1 MSDAH
6 IRAFVRESEEGI
18 TELNNSLLAL
28 ESDPDDPEAMD
39 AIFRTAHTLKGNAAA
54 MGFGDFSG
62 LAHAMEDL
70 LDEVRGGDMTVSGD
84 LMDRL
89 FEAVDLLDAM
99 LGEIDETG
107 GTDIDPTGVEDD
119 LRTMA
124 EEGVDGLSESSGRT
138 GSEAAREDGAD
149 ALDGDASADAAGDDA
164 TDDDGEHGP
173 DAADGAGGGTDG
185 DGEAADSDPIDPDF
199 DHGLDPADDEGVYR
213 ATVDLGDADMPGI
226 DAMFVLEA
234 AEDGFGGLSCDPDR
248 ESIEEGEF
256 EGTFDL
262 YVSAAAAATVEAG
275 VDAVSQVDAVAVD
288 AVEPAPGDEG
298 AAGEADAAGDDGGAA
313 DGEDSG
319 DASGAGDATGAA
331 DDAIGVAGDAGVNDE
346 DGDGNDDGSA
356 GDADG
361 DSEGGGTGGDSTG
374 SSSTSDSISSVR
386 VDVEQLDDLYGLVE
400 QLVTSRI
407 KLRREM
413 EESGIDSDNLDE
425 LDKISSSLQDT
436 VMDMRLIPLSAV
448 VDTFP
453 RLVRDLAR
461 DQSKEVDFEIDGRDI
476 ELDRTILT
484 EIRDPLVHI
493 LRNAVDH
500 GIEPPEERE
509 AAGKDPT
516 GTIELTASR
525 ERDHVTIV
533 VEDDGGGIEADALRE
548 KAVEEGVKTEA
559 EVEAMSDAEARELVF
574 HPGFSTNEEVT
585 DVSGRGVGMDVVR
598 TTVKDLDGSVT
609 LDSTP
614 GEGTRFEIKLPV
626 TVAIVRVMFVEVDG
640 VEYGV
645 PIKNIAEVSRA
656 SGVDVANGEEVVRH
670 DGDIYPVLRL
680 SEVLG
685 TAGAAGAAGGSGGA
699 LADGG
704 REDEAGGDA
713 GRADRDG
720 VDALGDD
727 APDDAGDGMLLRI
740 REEKRPIALHCDD
753 VLHQEEVVVKPLE
766 GILSGIPGLSGTAVL
781 GDGDVVSILDVET
794 LGGRR

>member
-1 MSDAH
+1 MSEAH

-18 TELNNSLLAL
+18 TELNNSMLAL

-70 LDEVRGGDMTVSGD
+70 LDEVRGGDMEVSSD

-107 GTDIDPTGVEDD
+107 DTTVDPTGVEEE
-119 LRTMA
+119 LRTLA
-124 EEGVDGLSESSGRT
+124 EEGVD
-138 GSEAAREDGAD
+138 
-149 ALDGDASADAAGDDA
+149 ALDDDGTTDAADAAADDA
-164 TDDDGEHGP
+164 TEDDSTDADTSSDDD
-173 DAADGAGGGTDG
+173 DAGVDA
-185 DGEAADSDPIDPDF
+185 DF
-199 DHGLDPADDEGVYR
+199 DHGLSPADDEGVYR
-213 ATVDLGDADMPGI
+213 ARIELRETEMPGI

-234 AEDGFGGLSCDPDR
+234 VDDAFDGLACEPDR
-248 ESIEEGEF
+248 EAVEEGEF
-256 EGTFDL
+256 DETFDA
-262 YVSAAAAATVEAG
+262 YVTSETGAAVAAG
-275 VDAVSQVDAVAVD
+275 VDAVTQVGTVEVAT
-288 AVEPAPGDEG
+288 VEPAPGDEET
-298 AAGEADAAGDDGGAA
+298 GEEPEAADA
-313 DGEDSG
+313 ES
-319 DASGAGDATGAA
+319 SEA
-331 DDAIGVAGDAGVNDE
+331 DDADVGD
-346 DGDGNDDGSA
+346 
-356 GDADG
+356 DAAADRG
-361 DSEGGGTGGDSTG
+361 DSGSGSSST
-374 SSSTSDSISSVR
+374 SSTSDSISSVR

-413 EESGIDSDNLDE
+413 EDAGIDSDNLDE
-425 LDKISSSLQDT
+425 LDKISTNLQDT

-461 DQSKEVDFEIDGRDI
+461 DQSKDVNFDIDGRDI

-500 GIEPPEERE
+500 GIESPEERE
-509 AAGKDPT
+509 AAGKDPA
-516 GTIELTASR
+516 GTIELRADR

-533 VEDDGGGIEADALRE
+533 VEDDGGGIDADVLRE
-548 KAVEEGVKTEA
+548 KAVEKGVKTAA
-559 EVEAMSDAEARELVF
+559 EVEAMSDAEARELIF
-574 HPGFSTNEEVT
+574 HPGFSTNDEVT

-598 TTVKDLDGSVT
+598 TTVKDLDGSIS
-609 LDSTP
+609 LESTP
-614 GEGTRFEIKLPV
+614 GEGSRFEIKLPV

-656 SGVDVANGEEVVRH
+656 GSIDVAHGDEVVRH
-670 DGDIYPVLRL
+670 DGDIYPVIRL
-680 SEVLG
+680 GKVLG
-685 TAGAAGAAGGSGGA
+685 TAAANPGGSGA

-704 REDEAGGDA
+704 EDVPAEADEHE
-713 GRADRDG
+713 
-720 VDALGDD
+720 
-727 APDDAGDGMLLRI
+727 GMLLRI
-740 REEKRPIALHCDD
+740 HEEKRPVALHCDD

>member
-1 MSDAH
+1 MSEAH
-6 IRAFVRESEEGI
+6 VRAFVRESEEGI

-70 LDEVRGGDMTVSGD
+70 LDEVRDGDMAVSGA

-99 LGEIDETG
+99 LGEIDESGDTS
-107 GTDIDPTGVEDD
+107 IDPSGVEED
-119 LRTMA
+119 LRVLA
-124 EEGVDGLSESSGRT
+124 EEGAEALETDEAEEASDGDGDDGSDADDESS
-138 GSEAAREDGAD
+138 
-149 ALDGDASADAAGDDA
+149 DGDAVAG
-164 TDDDGEHGP
+164 
-173 DAADGAGGGTDG
+173 G
-185 DGEAADSDPIDPDF
+185 DGEDEDDNGAGDTGDDTAVVEAAF
-199 DHGLDPADDEGVYR
+199 DHDLSPGDDEGVYR
-213 ATVDLGDADMPGI
+213 ARVDLGDADMPGI

-234 AEDGFGGLSCDPDR
+234 VEDGFDGTACDPDR
-248 ESIEEGEF
+248 EAIEEGEF
-256 EGTFDL
+256 DDTFDL
-262 YVSAAAAATVEAG
+262 YVVADAGATVEAG
-275 VDAVSQVDAVAVD
+275 VDAVSQVEAVEVNAVD
-288 AVEPAPGDEG
+288 PAPGDD
-298 AAGEADAAGDDGGAA
+298 AGTDVGDDADDTASTATDSEASAEPPAADAADD
-313 DGEDSG
+313 DS
-319 DASGAGDATGAA
+319 
-331 DDAIGVAGDAGVNDE
+331 DD
-346 DGDGNDDGSA
+346 

-361 DSEGGGTGGDSTG
+361 SPSDAAESGE
-374 SSSTSDSISSVR
+374 SSTSSSDNISSVR

-413 EESGIDSDNLDE
+413 EEADIDSDNLDE
-425 LDKISSSLQDT
+425 LDKISTNLQDT

-461 DQSKEVDFEIDGRDI
+461 DQSKDVNFDIDGRDI

-500 GIEPPEERE
+500 GIESPEKRE

-516 GTIELTASR
+516 GTIELRADR

-548 KAVEEGVKTEA
+548 KAVEEGVKSRA
-559 EVEAMSDAEARELVF
+559 EVEAMSDSEARELVF
-574 HPGFSTNEEVT
+574 HPGFSTNDEVT

-656 SGVDVANGEEVVRH
+656 DGIDVAHGDEIVRH
-670 DGDIYPVLRL
+670 DGEIYPVLRL

-685 TAGAAGAAGGSGGA
+685 TAGAAGAAGAAGPDDA

-704 REDEAGGDA
+704 HDHDA
-713 GRADRDG
+713 GRDHDVGGPGGDG
-720 VDALGDD
+720 G
-727 APDDAGDGMLLRI
+727 GMLLRI
-740 REEKRPIALHCDD
+740 HDEKRPVALHCDD

>member
-6 IRAFVRESEEGI
+6 VRAFVRESEEGI

-28 ESDPDDPEAMD
+28 ESDPDDDEAMD

-54 MGFGDFSG
+54 MGFGGFSG

-70 LDEVRGGDMTVSGD
+70 LDEVRGGDMRVSGA

-99 LGEIDETG
+99 LGDIDETG
-107 GTDIDPTGVEDD
+107 DSEIDPTGVEAD
-119 LRTMA
+119 LRTLA
-124 EEGVDGLSESSGRT
+124 EEGEVERSETSNRA
-138 GSEAAREDGAD
+138 GSETTREEGEDPPSGSTDRTEDGTAAAAD
-149 ALDGDASADAAGDDA
+149 AG
-164 TDDDGEHGP
+164 
-173 DAADGAGGGTDG
+173 
-185 DGEAADSDPIDPDF
+185 I
-199 DHGLDPADDEGVYR
+199 DHGLDTGDDEGVYR
-213 ATVDLGDADMPGI
+213 ARTTLGDTEMPGI

-234 AEDGFGGLSCDPDR
+234 VEDGFGALAADPERDAV
-248 ESIEEGEF
+248 EEGEF
-256 EGTFDL
+256 DDSFDL
-262 YVSAAAAATVEAG
+262 YVPAESAAAVEAG
-275 VDAVSQVDAVAVD
+275 LEAVSQVESATVD
-288 AVEPAPGDEG
+288 AVDPAPGDDGDDAEADG
-298 AAGEADAAGDDGGAA
+298 ADGAADGAETAADDAGEADAA
-313 DGEDSG
+313 DGEN
-319 DASGAGDATGAA
+319 A
-331 DDAIGVAGDAGVNDE
+331 D
-346 DGDGNDDGSA
+346 DGDGESDNAVSDDDA
-356 GDADG
+356 G
-361 DSEGGGTGGDSTG
+361 SEGG
-374 SSSTSDSISSVR
+374 SSTSDSISSVR

-413 EESGIDSDNLDE
+413 EEADIDSDNLDE
-425 LDKISSSLQDT
+425 LDKISTGLQDT

-461 DQSKEVDFEIDGRDI
+461 DQSKEVEFDIEGRDI

-500 GIEPPEERE
+500 GIESPDERE
-509 AAGKDPT
+509 AAGKPRS
-516 GTIELTASR
+516 GSIELAAKR

-548 KAVEEGVKTEA
+548 KAVEEGVKA
-559 EVEAMSDAEARELVF
+559 PGEVEAMSDAEARELVF

-598 TTVKDLDGSVT
+598 TTVRDLDGSVS

-626 TVAIVRVMFVEVDG
+626 TVAIVRVMFIEVGG

-656 SGVDVANGEEVVRH
+656 DGIDVANGGEVVRH
-670 DGDIYPVLRL
+670 DGDIYPVIRL
-680 SEVLG
+680 GEAFGS
-685 TAGAAGAAGGSGGA
+685 AGAGGGPDGA

-704 REDEAGGDA
+704 GEGERSEPSMRAANGASRERGGEGEASPDIAIEGHEAG
-713 GRADRDG
+713 RDG
-720 VDALGDD
+720 D
-727 APDDAGDGMLLRI
+727 DGMLLRI
-740 REEKRPIALHCDD
+740 NEETRPVALHCDD

-766 GILSGIPGLSGTAVL
+766 GILSGTPGLSGTAVL

>member
-1 MSDAH
+1 MSEAH

-70 LDEVRGGDMTVSGD
+70 LDEVRGGDMAVSGA

-99 LGEIDETG
+99 LGEIDDSGDTS
-107 GTDIDPTGVEDD
+107 IDPTGVEED

-124 EEGVDGLSESSGRT
+124 EEGVD
-138 GSEAAREDGAD
+138 
-149 ALDGDASADAAGDDA
+149 ALD
-164 TDDDGEHGP
+164 TD
-173 DAADGAGGGTDG
+173 DAADGDESDAGTEAGDSTDG
-185 DGEAADSDPIDPDF
+185 DDDENVDADTVVGDDADAVDPDF
-199 DHGLDPADDEGVYR
+199 DHGLAPVDDEGVYR
-213 ATVDLGDADMPGI
+213 ARVDLGGADMPGI

-234 AEDGFGGLSCDPDR
+234 VEDGFAEIACDPDR
-248 ESIEEGEF
+248 ETIEEGAF
-256 EGTFDL
+256 EETFDL
-262 YVSAAAAATVEAG
+262 YVVADAGATVEAG
-275 VDAVSQVDAVAVD
+275 VDAVSQVESVDVAT
-288 AVEPAPGDEG
+288 VEPVPDDEAGGATEGEAGATTASEPGDD
-298 AAGEADAAGDDGGAA
+298 ADAGEASDDG
-313 DGEDSG
+313 
-319 DASGAGDATGAA
+319 ASDP
-331 DDAIGVAGDAGVNDE
+331 D
-346 DGDGNDDGSA
+346 DGDG
-356 GDADG
+356 ADG
-361 DSEGGGTGGDSTG
+361 GSSDDPSGSGGSGG
-374 SSSTSDSISSVR
+374 SSTSSSDNISSVR

-413 EESGIDSDNLDE
+413 EEADIDSDNLDE
-425 LDKISSSLQDT
+425 LDKISTNLQDT

-461 DQSKEVDFEIDGRDI
+461 DQSKDVNFDIDGRDI

-500 GIEPPEERE
+500 GIESPEERE

-516 GTIELTASR
+516 GTIELRADR

-548 KAVEEGVKTEA
+548 KAVEEGVKSRA

-574 HPGFSTNEEVT
+574 HPGFSTNDEVT

-626 TVAIVRVMFVEVDG
+626 TVAIVRVMFIEVDG

-656 SGVDVANGEEVVRH
+656 DGIDVAHGDEIVRH

-680 SEVLG
+680 GEVLS
-685 TAGAAGAAGGSGGA
+685 TAGAAAGGGAGSA

-704 REDEAGGDA
+704 TADGGTGAVAGGDS
-713 GRADRDG
+713 DE
-720 VDALGDD
+720 GD
-727 APDDAGDGMLLRI
+727 DGMLLRI
-740 REEKRPIALHCDD
+740 HEEKRAVALHCDD

>member
-1 MSDAH
+1 MSEAH

-70 LDEVRGGDMTVSGD
+70 LDEVRGGDMAVSGA

-99 LGEIDETG
+99 LGEIDESGDTN
-107 GTDIDPTGVEDD
+107 IDPTGVEED
-119 LRTMA
+119 LRVLA
-124 EEGVDGLSESSGRT
+124 EEGAEALGSESGDGASEPGDAVT
-138 GSEAAREDGAD
+138 GSD
-149 ALDGDASADAAGDDA
+149 DGDSDDDSAADSGGSDGEADDAGDD
-164 TDDDGEHGP
+164 T
-173 DAADGAGGGTDG
+173 AAV
-185 DGEAADSDPIDPDF
+185 DPEF
-199 DHGLDPADDEGVYR
+199 DHGLSLGDDEGVYR
-213 ATVDLGDADMPGI
+213 ARVDLGGADMPGI

-234 AEDGFGGLSCDPDR
+234 VEDGFGGMACDPDR
-248 ESIEEGEF
+248 EAIEEGEF

-262 YVSAAAAATVEAG
+262 YVVADAGATVEAG
-275 VDAVSQVDAVAVD
+275 VDAVSQVESVEVSAVD
-288 AVEPAPGDEG
+288 PAPGDDAGTG
-298 AAGEADAAGDDGGAA
+298 ANETGIDANETGIDANETGTDAVDDAGTDDTGDAAEAGSGGDD
-313 DGEDSG
+313 DGEDSE
-319 DASGAGDATGAA
+319 
-331 DDAIGVAGDAGVNDE
+331 DD
-346 DGDGNDDGSA
+346 DDSR
-356 GDADG
+356 
-361 DSEGGGTGGDSTG
+361 
-374 SSSTSDSISSVR
+374 SSSGSGGSGGSNTSSSDNISSVR

-413 EESGIDSDNLDE
+413 EEAAIDSDNLDE
-425 LDKISSSLQDT
+425 LDKISTNLQDT

-461 DQSKEVDFEIDGRDI
+461 DQSKDVNFDIDGRDI

-500 GIEPPEERE
+500 GIESPEERE

-516 GTIELTASR
+516 GTIELRADR

-548 KAVEEGVKTEA
+548 KAVEKGVKSRA

-574 HPGFSTNEEVT
+574 HPGFSTNDEVT

-656 SGVDVANGEEVVRH
+656 DGIDVAHGDEIVRH
-670 DGDIYPVLRL
+670 DDDIYPVVRLR
-680 SEVLG
+680 EVLG
-685 TAGAAGAAGGSGGA
+685 TAGAAAGGGAGSA

-704 REDEAGGDA
+704 SEVERS
-713 GRADRDG
+713 RSRDDG
-720 VDALGDD
+720 TGDD
-727 APDDAGDGMLLRI
+727 SDEDGMLLRI
-740 REEKRPIALHCDD
+740 HEEKRPVALHCDD

>member
-1 MSDAH
+1 MSEAH

-18 TELNNSLLAL
+18 TELNNSMLAL

-70 LDEVRGGDMTVSGD
+70 LDEVRDGEMEVSGD

-107 GTDIDPTGVEDD
+107 ETTVDPTGVEED
-119 LRTMA
+119 LRTLA
-124 EEGVDGLSESSGRT
+124 EEGVDALDDD
-138 GSEAAREDGAD
+138 AATAD
-149 ALDGDASADAAGDDA
+149 ASEASADADGTDDADA
-164 TDDDGEHGP
+164 TDDASDGPGGD
-173 DAADGAGGGTDG
+173 DA
-185 DGEAADSDPIDPDF
+185 EVDPDV
-199 DHGLDPADDEGVYR
+199 DHGLSPDDDEGVYR
-213 ATVDLGDADMPGI
+213 ARVELRETEMPGI

-234 AEDGFGGLSCDPDR
+234 VEEAFDGLACEPDR
-248 ESIEEGEF
+248 ERVEAGEF
-256 EGTFDL
+256 DGTFDL
-262 YVSAAAAATVEAG
+262 FVTSDSGEAVAAG
-275 VDAVSQVDAVAVD
+275 VEAVSQVGAVD
-288 AVEPAPGDEG
+288 VAAVEPAPGDEG
-298 AAGEADAAGDDGGAA
+298 GDGADASATAATDEGADADETDESDDGAA
-313 DGEDSG
+313 
-319 DASGAGDATGAA
+319 T
-331 DDAIGVAGDAGVNDE
+331 
-346 DGDGNDDGSA
+346 DDGSA
-356 GDADG
+356 SG
-361 DSEGGGTGGDSTG
+361 SSKSGGSSASS

-413 EESGIDSDNLDE
+413 EDAGIDSDNLDE
-425 LDKISSSLQDT
+425 LDKISTSLQDT

-461 DQSKEVDFEIDGRDI
+461 DQSKEVDFDIDGRDI

-500 GIEPPEERE
+500 GIESPAERE
-509 AAGKDPT
+509 AAGKEPT
-516 GTIELTASR
+516 GTIELTADR

-533 VEDDGGGIEADALRE
+533 VEDDGGGIDADVLRE
-548 KAVEEGVKTEA
+548 KAIEKGVKTAA

-574 HPGFSTNEEVT
+574 HPGFSTNDEVT

-598 TTVKDLDGSVT
+598 TTVKDLDGSISLT
-609 LDSTP
+609 STP
-614 GEGTRFEIKLPV
+614 GEGSRFEIKLPV
-626 TVAIVRVMFVEVDG
+626 TVAIVRVMFVEVGG

-656 SGVDVANGEEVVRH
+656 GAVDVAHGDEVVRH
-670 DGDIYPVLRL
+670 DGDIYPVVRL
-680 SEVLG
+680 GEVLG
-685 TAGAAGAAGGSGGA
+685 TDAANPGSAAGAV
-699 LADGG
+699 ADGG
-704 REDEAGGDA
+704 EDLAPEAAGTVAGQDGD
-713 GRADRDG
+713 
-720 VDALGDD
+720 
-727 APDDAGDGMLLRI
+727 DGMLLRI
-740 REEKRPIALHCDD
+740 HEEKRPVALHCDD

>member
-1 MSDAH
+1 MSEAH

-70 LDEVRGGDMTVSGD
+70 LDEVRGGDIAVSGD

-99 LGEIDETG
+99 LGEIDDSGDTS
-107 GTDIDPTGVEDD
+107 IDPTGVEED

-124 EEGVDGLSESSGRT
+124 EEGVDSLDTDGVSGT
-138 GSEAAREDGAD
+138 DDGT
-149 ALDGDASADAAGDDA
+149 DASTGTDSAD
-164 TDDDGEHGP
+164 EGP
-173 DAADGAGGGTDG
+173 DANAEADTATGGDTGSDDGT
-185 DGEAADSDPIDPDF
+185 EPVDPAL
-199 DHGLDPADDEGVYR
+199 DHGLAPGDDEGVYR
-213 ATVDLGDADMPGI
+213 ARVDLGDADMPGI

-234 AEDGFGGLSCDPDR
+234 VEDGFAGMACDPDR
-248 ESIEEGEF
+248 DAIEEGEF
-256 EGTFDL
+256 DGTFDL
-262 YVSAAAAATVEAG
+262 YVVADAGATVDAG
-275 VDAVSQVDAVAVD
+275 VGAVSQVDAVDVA
-288 AVEPAPGDEG
+288 AVEPAPGDDASGTIDGAVDAADASEG
-298 AAGEADAAGDDGGAA
+298 GDNAGGDAASDAAGDDD
-313 DGEDSG
+313 DGERDDS
-319 DASGAGDATGAA
+319 S
-331 DDAIGVAGDAGVNDE
+331 
-346 DGDGNDDGSA
+346 GSA
-356 GDADG
+356 G
-361 DSEGGGTGGDSTG
+361 GGGST
-374 SSSTSDSISSVR
+374 SSSSDNISSVR

-413 EESGIDSDNLDE
+413 EEADIDSDNLDE
-425 LDKISSSLQDT
+425 LDKISTSLQDT

-461 DQSKEVDFEIDGRDI
+461 DQEKDVNFDIDGRDI

-500 GIEPPEERE
+500 GIEPPAERE

-516 GTIELTASR
+516 GTIELRADR

-548 KAVEEGVKTEA
+548 KAVEKGVKSRG

-574 HPGFSTNEEVT
+574 HPGFSTNDEVT

-656 SGVDVANGEEVVRH
+656 DGVDVAHGDEVVRH
-670 DGDIYPVLRL
+670 DDDIYPVIRL

-685 TAGAAGAAGGSGGA
+685 TTGAAGGGGVGGGTGGA

-704 REDEAGGDA
+704 VDDADGRSAGADAVGAGDA
-713 GRADRDG
+713 NE
-720 VDALGDD
+720 
-727 APDDAGDGMLLRI
+727 GDGMLLRI
-740 REEKRPIALHCDD
+740 HEEKRPVALHCDD

>member
-1 MSDAH
+1 MSEAH

-70 LDEVRGGDMTVSGD
+70 LDEVRGGDMAVSGA

-99 LGEIDETG
+99 LGEIDESGDTS
-107 GTDIDPTGVEDD
+107 IDPTGVEED
-119 LRTMA
+119 LRVLA
-124 EEGVDGLSESSGRT
+124 EEGT
-138 GSEAAREDGAD
+138 D
-149 ALDGDASADAAGDDA
+149 ALDGGDAEEASGGDGAGAGADDESSDGDVVVAGDDE
-164 TDDDGEHGP
+164 DVV
-173 DAADGAGGGTDG
+173 DAA
-185 DGEAADSDPIDPDF
+185 F
-199 DHGLDPADDEGVYR
+199 DHDLSPGDDEGAYR
-213 ATVDLGDADMPGI
+213 ARVDLGGADMPGI

-234 AEDGFGGLSCDPDR
+234 VEDGFGGMSCDPDR
-248 ESIEEGEF
+248 GTIEEGEF
-256 EGTFDL
+256 EETFDL
-262 YVSAAAAATVEAG
+262 YVVADAGATVEAG
-275 VDAVSQVDAVAVD
+275 VGAVSQVETVEVT
-288 AVEPAPGDEG
+288 AVEPAPGDEAADTTG
-298 AAGEADAAGDDGGAA
+298 AEADTADGSEPGDAAGAGETGDDG
-313 DGEDSG
+313 
-319 DASGAGDATGAA
+319 ASDPAA
-331 DDAIGVAGDAGVNDE
+331 DDGS
-346 DGDGNDDGSA
+346 DGGSGA
-356 GDADG
+356 ETADSG
-361 DSEGGGTGGDSTG
+361 ANGGPST
-374 SSSTSDSISSVR
+374 SSSDNISSVR

-413 EESGIDSDNLDE
+413 EEADIDSDNLDE
-425 LDKISSSLQDT
+425 LDKISTNLQDT

-461 DQSKEVDFEIDGRDI
+461 DQSKDVDFDIDGRDI

-500 GIEPPEERE
+500 GIESPEERE

-516 GTIELTASR
+516 GTIELRADR

-548 KAVEEGVKTEA
+548 KAVEKGVKSRG

-574 HPGFSTNEEVT
+574 HPGFSTNDEVT

-626 TVAIVRVMFVEVDG
+626 TVAIVRVMFIEVGG

-656 SGVDVANGEEVVRH
+656 DGIDVAHGDEIVRH
-670 DGDIYPVLRL
+670 DDDIYPVVRLR
-680 SEVLG
+680 EVLG
-685 TAGAAGAAGGSGGA
+685 TDTHAGGPGGA
-699 LADGG
+699 VADGG
-704 REDEAGGDA
+704 SPGVGGDSA
-713 GRADRDG
+713 GHADSVADG
-720 VDALGDD
+720 D
-727 APDDAGDGMLLRI
+727 DGMLLRI
-740 REEKRPIALHCDD
+740 HEEKRPIALHCDD

>member
-70 LDEVRGGDMTVSGD
+70 LDEVRGGDMDVSPE

-99 LGEIDETG
+99 LGDIDESGDTAV
-107 GTDIDPTGVEDD
+107 DPTDVEED
-119 LRTMA
+119 LRTLA
-124 EEGVDGLSESSGRT
+124 EEGEDALSESPTRT
-138 GSEAAREDGAD
+138 GSGAAREDAD
-149 ALDGDASADAAGDDA
+149 PGDDDTTADDGDAGGDDPADAAGGGTAGDA
-164 TDDDGEHGP
+164 TDDGG
-173 DAADGAGGGTDG
+173 AASGTVDT
-185 DGEAADSDPIDPDF
+185 DV
-199 DHGLDPADDEGVYR
+199 DHGLSPGDDEGVYR
-213 ATVDLGDADMPGI
+213 ARVGLGDAEMPGI

-234 AEDGFGGLSCDPDR
+234 VEDGFGGLACDPDR
-248 ESIEEGEF
+248 EAVEEGEF
-256 EGTFDL
+256 DGTFDV
-262 YVSAAAAATVEAG
+262 YVPAESAATVEAG
-275 VDAVSQVDAVAVD
+275 VGAVSQVETVEVAAVD
-288 AVEPAPGDEG
+288 PAAGDDAPGGTADG
-298 AAGEADAAGDDGGAA
+298 DADDDGGDAAGDT
-313 DGEDSG
+313 G
-319 DASGAGDATGAA
+319 DAPATGAA
-331 DDAIGVAGDAGVNDE
+331 GADVDVDDAGADADE
-346 DGDGNDDGSA
+346 DG
-356 GDADG
+356 
-361 DSEGGGTGGDSTG
+361 
-374 SSSTSDSISSVR
+374 SSSGSGSGSGTSTSSDNISSVR

-413 EESGIDSDNLDE
+413 EEADIDSENLDE
-425 LDKISSSLQDT
+425 LDKISSNLQDT

-461 DQSKEVDFEIDGRDI
+461 DQSKEVNFDIEGRDI

-500 GIEPPEERE
+500 GIEDPDERE
-509 AAGKDPT
+509 AAGKDRA
-516 GTIELTASR
+516 GTIELRADR

-548 KAVEEGVKTEA
+548 KAVEEGVKSRA

-626 TVAIVRVMFVEVDG
+626 TVAIVRVMFIEVDG

-656 SGVDVANGEEVVRH
+656 EGIDVAHGDEIVRH
-670 DGDIYPVLRL
+670 DGDIYPVIRLR
-680 SEVLG
+680 EVLG
-685 TAGAAGAAGGSGGA
+685 TDGPAAAGDAGRAGA

-704 REDEAGGDA
+704 SVGGDP
-713 GRADRDG
+713 
-720 VDALGDD
+720 GDD
-727 APDDAGDGMLLRI
+727 GDSGADAHAHDHDSAVHDRGGDGEDGMLLRI
-740 REEKRPIALHCDD
+740 NEEKRPVALHCDD

-794 LGGRR
+794 LGGGGSR

>member
-1 MSDAH
+1 MSEAH
-6 IRAFVRESEEGI
+6 VRAFVRESEEGI

-28 ESDPDDPEAMD
+28 ESDPDDSEAMD

-70 LDEVRGGDMTVSGD
+70 LDEVRGGDMAVSGA

-99 LGEIDETG
+99 LGEIDESGDTS
-107 GTDIDPTGVEDD
+107 IDPTGVEDD
-119 LRTMA
+119 LRVLA
-124 EEGVDGLSESSGRT
+124 EE
-138 GSEAAREDGAD
+138 GAD
-149 ALDGDASADAAGDDA
+149 ALDAENGDGASEASDDVTESDAGDSDDNTAADPGGADGGADDGGDDA
-164 TDDDGEHGP
+164 V
-173 DAADGAGGGTDG
+173 AV
-185 DGEAADSDPIDPDF
+185 DPEF
-199 DHGLDPADDEGVYR
+199 DHDLSPGDDEGIYR
-213 ATVDLGDADMPGI
+213 ARVDLGGADMPGI

-234 AEDGFGGLSCDPDR
+234 VEDGFGGLSCDPDR
-248 ESIEEGEF
+248 EAIEEGEF
-256 EGTFDL
+256 DDTFDL
-262 YVSAAAAATVEAG
+262 YVVADAGATLEAG
-275 VDAVSQVDAVAVD
+275 VDAVSQVESVDVD
-288 AVEPAPGDEG
+288 AVDPAPGDD
-298 AAGEADAAGDDGGAA
+298 ATADASDDATVDTGDDAGDDASDDAGDTDPEATDGEASEASAAA
-313 DGEDSG
+313 D
-319 DASGAGDATGAA
+319 AGD
-331 DDAIGVAGDAGVNDE
+331 GD
-346 DGDGNDDGSA
+346 DGDD
-356 GDADG
+356 DG
-361 DSEGGGTGGDSTG
+361 DSSSDSGSGGGGGSNT
-374 SSSTSDSISSVR
+374 SSSDNISSVR

-413 EESGIDSDNLDE
+413 EEADIDSDNLDE
-425 LDKISSSLQDT
+425 LDKISTNLQDT

-461 DQSKEVDFEIDGRDI
+461 DQSKDVNFDIDGRDI

-500 GIEPPEERE
+500 GIESPEERE

-516 GTIELTASR
+516 GTIELRADR

-548 KAVEEGVKTEA
+548 KAVEEGVKSRG

-574 HPGFSTNEEVT
+574 HPGFSTNDEVT

-598 TTVKDLDGSVT
+598 TTVKDLDGSVS

-626 TVAIVRVMFVEVDG
+626 TVAIVRVMFIEVDG

-656 SGVDVANGEEVVRH
+656 DGIDVAHGDEIVRH
-670 DGDIYPVLRL
+670 DGEIYPVLRL
-680 SEVLG
+680 GEVLD
-685 TAGAAGAAGGSGGA
+685 TAGAAGAAGGADDA

-704 REDEAGGDA
+704 NDDADSRNHDA
-713 GRADRDG
+713 GD
-720 VDALGDD
+720 
-727 APDDAGDGMLLRI
+727 GDGMLLRI
-740 REEKRPIALHCDD
+740 HDEKRPVALHCDN

>member
-1 MSDAH
+1 MSEAH

-70 LDEVRGGDMTVSGD
+70 LDEVRDGDMAVSGD

-99 LGEIDETG
+99 LGEIDDSG
-107 GTDIDPTGVEDD
+107 GTSIDPAGVEED

-124 EEGVDGLSESSGRT
+124 EEGVD
-138 GSEAAREDGAD
+138 
-149 ALDGDASADAAGDDA
+149 ALDGDGATDAAGA
-164 TDDDGEHGP
+164 
-173 DAADGAGGGTDG
+173 GANAETGDSTDG
-185 DGEAADSDPIDPDF
+185 DADASGSADTPDGDDTDAVDPDF
-199 DHGLDPADDEGVYR
+199 DPGLSSADDEGLYR
-213 ATVDLGDADMPGI
+213 ARVDLGDADMPGI

-234 AEDGFGGLSCDPDR
+234 VEGGFGEMACDPDR
-248 ESIEEGEF
+248 EAIEEGEF
-256 EGTFDL
+256 GGTFDL
-262 YVSAAAAATVEAG
+262 YVAADAGATVEAG
-275 VDAVSQVDAVAVD
+275 IDAVSQVDAVDVAT
-288 AVEPAPGDEG
+288 VEPAPGDG
-298 AAGEADAAGDDGGAA
+298 TVDATEA
-313 DGEDSG
+313 ES
-319 DASGAGDATGAA
+319 DATGRSEP
-331 DDAIGVAGDAGVNDE
+331 GDAGGAGE
-346 DGDGNDDGSA
+346 ETDDGATDSA
-356 GDADG
+356 DPDPDADG
-361 DSEGGGTGGDSTG
+361 DGADGGSGDGSSGSAGGGG
-374 SSSTSDSISSVR
+374 SSTSSSDNISSVR

-413 EESGIDSDNLDE
+413 EEADIDSDNLDE
-425 LDKISSSLQDT
+425 LDKISTNLQDT

-461 DQSKEVDFEIDGRDI
+461 DQSKDVNFDIDGRDI

-509 AAGKDPT
+509 AAGKDPA
-516 GTIELTASR
+516 GTIELRADR

-548 KAVEEGVKTEA
+548 KAVEKGVKSRA
-559 EVEAMSDAEARELVF
+559 EVEAMSDADARELVF
-574 HPGFSTNEEVT
+574 HPGFSTNDEVT

-626 TVAIVRVMFVEVDG
+626 TVAIVRVMFIEVDG

-656 SGVDVANGEEVVRH
+656 DGVDVAHGDEVVRH
-670 DGDIYPVLRL
+670 DGDIYPVVRLR
-680 SEVLG
+680 EVLG
-685 TAGAAGAAGGSGGA
+685 TDTHAGTPGGA
-699 LADGG
+699 VADGG
-704 REDEAGGDA
+704 RDHGAESRDHDA
-713 GRADRDG
+713 GSHDRA
-720 VDALGDD
+720 AGDE
-727 APDDAGDGMLLRI
+727 DGMLLRI
-740 REEKRPIALHCDD
+740 HEEKRPIALHCDD

>member
-1 MSDAH
+1 MSEAH

-70 LDEVRGGDMTVSGD
+70 LDEVRGGDMDVSGD

-99 LGEIDETG
+99 LGEIDESGDTS
-107 GTDIDPTGVEDD
+107 IDPTDVEED
-119 LRTMA
+119 LRTLA
-124 EEGVDGLSESSGRT
+124 EEGADALGD
-138 GSEAAREDGAD
+138 EDGAD
-149 ALDGDASADAAGDDA
+149 GNDASGSDDGSDAAAEGGESADSADN
-164 TDDDGEHGP
+164 TDDDAV
-173 DAADGAGGGTDG
+173 D
-185 DGEAADSDPIDPDF
+185 EAF
-199 DHGLDPADDEGVYR
+199 DHGLSPGDDEGVYR
-213 ATVDLGDADMPGI
+213 ARVDLGDADMPGI

-234 AEDGFGGLSCDPDR
+234 VEDAFAGMACDPDR
-248 ESIEEGEF
+248 DVIEEGEF

-262 YVSAAAAATVEAG
+262 YVVADAGATVEAG
-275 VDAVSQVDAVAVD
+275 VDAVSQVEAVD
-288 AVEPAPGDEG
+288 VAAVEPAPDD
-298 AAGEADAAGDDGGAA
+298 AAVGADADGS
-313 DGEDSG
+313 DP
-319 DASGAGDATGAA
+319 
-331 DDAIGVAGDAGVNDE
+331 
-346 DGDGNDDGSA
+346 SA
-356 GDADG
+356 GDASDGEGSESAEPTADG
-361 DSEGGGTGGDSTG
+361 DTAADDDADDDTDGGSGGGGSGG
-374 SSSTSDSISSVR
+374 SSTSSSDNISSVR

-413 EESGIDSDNLDE
+413 EEADIDSDNLDE
-425 LDKISSSLQDT
+425 LDKISTNLQDT

-461 DQSKEVDFEIDGRDI
+461 DQSKDVNFDIDGRDI

-500 GIEPPEERE
+500 GIESPEERE

-516 GTIELTASR
+516 GTIELRADR

-548 KAVEEGVKTEA
+548 KAVEKGVKSRG
-559 EVEAMSDAEARELVF
+559 EVESMSDAEARELVF
-574 HPGFSTNEEVT
+574 HPGFSTNDEVT

-656 SGVDVANGEEVVRH
+656 DGIDVAHGDEIVRH

-680 SEVLG
+680 DEVLG
-685 TAGAAGAAGGSGGA
+685 TAGAAAGNGSGAAV
-699 LADGG
+699 ADGG
-704 REDEAGGDA
+704 SEVERSETSKRAANGGSREHGESEVDPNGDGDA
-713 GRADRDG
+713 AGSADAEG
-720 VDALGDD
+720 LGTDEGD
-727 APDDAGDGMLLRI
+727 DGMLLRI
-740 REEKRPIALHCDD
+740 HEEKRPVALHCDD

>member
-1 MSDAH
+1 MSEAH

-70 LDEVRGGDMTVSGD
+70 LDEVRGGEMQVSGA

-107 GTDIDPTGVEDD
+107 DTTVDPTGVEDD
-119 LRTMA
+119 LRTLA
-124 EEGVDGLSESSGRT
+124 EEGEGAL
-138 GSEAAREDGAD
+138 EDD
-149 ALDGDASADAAGDDA
+149 AGDD
-164 TDDDGEHGP
+164 
-173 DAADGAGGGTDG
+173 DAAVDEAAGSTADAETETGTGDDAAAGGD
-185 DGEAADSDPIDPDF
+185 AIDF
-199 DHGLDPADDEGVYR
+199 DHGLSPTGDEGVYR
-213 ATVDLGDADMPGI
+213 ARTDLGDAEMPGI
-226 DAMFVLEA
+226 DALFVLEA
-234 AEDGFGGLSCDPDR
+234 AEEGFGDIACDPDR
-248 ESIEEGEF
+248 ETIEDGDF
-256 EGTFDL
+256 EDTFDV
-262 YVSAAAAATVEAG
+262 YVAADAADTVEAG
-275 VDAVSQVDAVAVD
+275 MSAVSQVESVTVDTVDPASDDEETATDERAESPAETEEGVTDATDD
-288 AVEPAPGDEG
+288 ATADSDED
-298 AAGEADAAGDDGGAA
+298 DAAGGESPAGGA
-313 DGEDSG
+313 
-319 DASGAGDATGAA
+319 
-331 DDAIGVAGDAGVNDE
+331 
-346 DGDGNDDGSA
+346 
-356 GDADG
+356 
-361 DSEGGGTGGDSTG
+361 GG
-374 SSSTSDSISSVR
+374 SSTSDSISSVR

-413 EESGIDSDNLDE
+413 EEAGIDSDNLDE
-425 LDKISSSLQDT
+425 LDKISTNLQDT

-461 DQSKEVDFEIDGRDI
+461 DQSKEVDFDIEGRDI

-500 GIEPPEERE
+500 GIESPDERE
-509 AAGKDPT
+509 AADKPRT
-516 GTIELTASR
+516 GTIELTADR

-548 KAVEEGVKTEA
+548 KAVEEGVKSRT

-574 HPGFSTNEEVT
+574 HPGFSTNDEVT

-598 TTVKDLDGSVT
+598 TTVKDLDGSVS
-609 LDSTP
+609 LESTP

-626 TVAIVRVMFVEVDG
+626 TVAIVRVMFIEVNG

-656 SGVDVANGEEVVRH
+656 GGIDVAHGDEVVRH

-680 SEVLG
+680 GEVLDD
-685 TAGAAGAAGGSGGA
+685 AAGSGPSGA
-699 LADGG
+699 VADGG
-704 REDEAGGDA
+704 EDS
-713 GRADRDG
+713 
-720 VDALGDD
+720 VT
-727 APDDAGDGMLLRI
+727 PDDVDTDGMLLRI
-740 REEKRPIALHCDD
+740 HDEKRPVALHCDD